1 MSNICFYSIAGLNY
15 KHQYS
20 SCCPIQSD
28 RLSKFT
34 DTIIPSEIFN
44 SKEFKKNRLDLLNG
58 YWPKGCDLC
67 KEIEKSNNGHS
78 MRQDFPFDKN
88 RFKNETMNPSCY
100 EYFDKNTGNVNQK
113 GLRHVELKFSNAC
126 NMSCLHCSHV
136 YSSGWSKRLNNYEPD
151 DEVIQYDLKQL
162 LKTVHI
168 DDEQDVKLGLSL
180 DETKNICND
189 LNINFPNIQRI
200 DITGGEVLTQKQ
212 FFLALKLLSKHS
224 NIKNLKISF
233 YSNFNVETNY
243 VELSNLLKK
252 FGHSTIT
259 ISIDAGKNIY
269 PYFRDGNWKTLVE
282 NIKKFKEVNNFTQ
295 LDCVV
300 TFSAYQL
307 LDIKNIYNSL
317 FDLDFN
323 TIKTSIVQTPS
334 YINPSILMT
343 DFKNDLRKDFDS
355 VIKTIHIEHQ
365 KRVKD
370 IKNSKNLN
378 SYNPTK
384 CSSIFL
390 KDAENFVFTDL
401 KSTLWY
407 LKNIEKYI
415 FNHSTTYRDY
425 NRFLIYIKKTDEI
438 WNQNF
443 NDFFTQFKI
452 TNGELIRQYE

>member
-44 SKEFKKNRLDLLNG
+44 SKDFKKNRIDLLNG
-58 YWPKGCDLC
+58 DWPKGCDLC
-67 KEIEKSNNGHS
+67 KEIENNNGHS
-78 MRQDFPFDKN
+78 MRQDFPFSGN
-88 RFKNETMNPSCY
+88 RFENETPGFSCY
-100 EYFDKNTGNVNQK
+100 EYFNKETGYVDRK
-113 GLRHVELKFSNAC
+113 GLKHVELKFSNSC

-136 YSSGWSKRLNNYEPD
+136 YSSGWTKRLSNYVPD

-162 LKTVHI
+162 LKTIHV
-168 DDEQDVKLGLSL
+168 DDDNSIKLGLNL
-180 DETKNICND
+180 NETKIICED

-212 FFLALKLLSKHS
+212 FFLALKLLSKHP

-233 YSNFNVETNY
+233 HSNFNVEIDY
-243 VELSNLLKK
+243 VELSHLLKQ

-269 PYFRDGNWKTLVE
+269 SYFRDGDWKTLIE
-282 NIKKFKEVNNFTQ
+282 NIKKFRNVNNFTQ

-307 LDIKNIYNSL
+307 LDIKNIYTSL

-355 VIKTIHIEHQ
+355 VIETIHIEHQ

-370 IKNSKNLN
+370 IKNNKSLN

-384 CSSIFL
+384 CSSIFVESA
-390 KDAENFVFTDL
+390 DNFLFTDL
-401 KSTLWY
+401 KSSLWY
-407 LKNIEKYI
+407 LKNIENYV
-415 FNHSTTYRDY
+415 FTHSSPYRDF
-425 NRFLIYIKKTDEI
+425 NRFLIYLKKTDQI

-443 NDFFTQFKI
+443 NDYYTQFKFI
-452 TNGELIRQYE
+452 DGELVRQYE

>member
-44 SKEFKKNRLDLLNG
+44 SKDFKKNRIDLLNG
-58 YWPKGCDLC
+58 DWPKGCDLC
-67 KEIEKSNNGHS
+67 KEIENNNGHS
-78 MRQDFPFDKN
+78 MRQDFPFSGN
-88 RFKNETMNPSCY
+88 RFENETPGLSCY
-100 EYFDKNTGNVNQK
+100 EYFNKETGFVDRK
-113 GLRHVELKFSNAC
+113 GLKHVELKFSNSC

-136 YSSGWSKRLNNYEPD
+136 YSSGWTKRLSNYEPD
-151 DEVIQYDLKQL
+151 DEVVKYDLKQL
-162 LKTVHI
+162 LKTIHV
-168 DDEQDVKLGLSL
+168 DDDTSIKLGLNL
-180 DETKNICND
+180 NETKIICED
-189 LNINFPNIQRI
+189 LNINFLNIQRI

-212 FFLALKLLSKHS
+212 FFLALKLLSKHP

-233 YSNFNVETNY
+233 HSNFNVEIDY
-243 VELSNLLKK
+243 AKLSYLLKQ
-252 FGHSTIT
+252 FGHSAIT

-269 PYFRDGNWKTLVE
+269 SYFRDGDWKTLIE
-282 NIKKFKEVNNFTQ
+282 NIKKFREVNDFTQ

-307 LDIKNIYNSL
+307 LDIRNIYNSL

-343 DFKNDLRKDFDS
+343 DFKNDLRIDFDF
-355 VIKTIHIEHQ
+355 VIKSIFSEHEN
-365 KRVKD
+365 RVKK
-370 IKNSKNLN
+370 IKNKKSLK
-378 SYNPTK
+378 SYNPKK
-384 CSSIFL
+384 CSNIFVEGA
-390 KDAENFVFTDL
+390 DNFLFTDL
-401 KSTLWY
+401 KSSLWY
-407 LKNIEKYI
+407 LKKIEKYI
-415 FNHSTTYRDY
+415 FTHSSPYRDF
-425 NRFLIYIKKTDEI
+425 NRFLIYLKKTDEI

-443 NDFFTQFKI
+443 NDYYTQFKFI
-452 TNGELIRQYE
+452 DGELVRQYE

>member
-44 SKEFKKNRLDLLNG
+44 SKDFKKNRIDLLTG
-58 YWPKGCDLC
+58 DWPKGCDLC
-67 KEIEKSNNGHS
+67 KEIENNNGHS
-78 MRQDFPFDKN
+78 MRQDFPFAGN
-88 RFKNETMNPSCY
+88 RFENETSGLSCY
-100 EYFDKNTGNVNQK
+100 EYFNKETGYVDSK
-113 GLRHVELKFSNAC
+113 GLKHVELKFSNSC

-136 YSSGWSKRLNNYEPD
+136 YSSGWTKRLSNYVPD

-162 LKTVHI
+162 LKTIHV
-168 DDEQDVKLGLSL
+168 DDDNSIKLGLNL
-180 DETKNICND
+180 NETKIICED

-212 FFLALKLLSKHS
+212 FFLALKLLSKHP

-233 YSNFNVETNY
+233 HSNFNVEIDY
-243 VELSNLLKK
+243 VELSHLLKQ

-269 PYFRDGNWKTLVE
+269 SYFRDGDWKTLIE
-282 NIKKFKEVNNFTQ
+282 NIKKFRNVNNFTQ

-307 LDIKNIYNSL
+307 LDIKNIYTSL

-323 TIKTSIVQTPS
+323 TLKTSIVQTPS

-355 VIKTIHIEHQ
+355 VIKTIHVEHQ

-370 IKNSKNLN
+370 IKNNKSLN

-384 CSSIFL
+384 CSSIFVESA
-390 KDAENFVFTDL
+390 DNFLFTDL
-401 KSTLWY
+401 KSSLWY
-407 LKNIEKYI
+407 LKNIENYV
-415 FNHSTTYRDY
+415 FTHSSPYRDF
-425 NRFLIYIKKTDEI
+425 NRFLIYLKKTDEI

-443 NDFFTQFKI
+443 NDYYTQFKFI
-452 TNGELIRQYE
+452 DGELVRQYE